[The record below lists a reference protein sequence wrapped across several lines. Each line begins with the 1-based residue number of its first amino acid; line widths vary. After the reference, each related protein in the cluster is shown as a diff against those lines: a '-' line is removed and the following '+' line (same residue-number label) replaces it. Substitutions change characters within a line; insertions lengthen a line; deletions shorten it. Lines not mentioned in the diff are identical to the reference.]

1 MNIYDTQ
8 LLDSII
14 TPKTPQMSNAGIS
27 PIPYDRGITY
37 PQASDISQFKPYTGD
52 NYYNTSS
59 PELYNNGLTF
69 PQNSGT
75 AGIMPLIQDQNN
87 FPLDYENIQ
96 TDPTITAPE
105 KQKLGLSN
113 ILPMAMNFIIP
124 GSGLVMRGAR
134 GLAGLNR
141 RLRNSDFAQAK
152 TLMDYMDMQ
161 KYGGL
166 QGRLDAAARNMAQA
180 RGLQKQMNQ
189 RDSAQVS
196 YQDAGRGQMPAS
208 NSAPKSVGISAANQ
222 GSIDPAGAAGK
233 GRKG

>member
-14 TPKTPQMSNAGIS
+14 TPKTPVQMGNAGVS
-27 PIPYDRGITY
+27 PIVYDRGITY
-37 PQASDISQFKPYTGD
+37 PQASETSQFKPYKGD
-52 NYYNTSS
+52 NYYRTDS

-69 PQNSGT
+69 PENST
-75 AGIMPLIQDQNN
+75 NVGIMPLIQDQNN

-113 ILPMAMNFIIP
+113 ILPMLMNFVIP
-124 GSGLVMRGAR
+124 GSGLVIRGAR

-180 RGLQKQMNQ
+180 RGLQKQIDARTTSQ
-189 RDSAQVS
+189 RTSD
-196 YQDAGRGQMPAS
+196 DRGMGQMPS
-208 NSAPKSVGISAANQ
+208 STKTSPSKSYSAPQQKS
-222 GSIDPAGAAGK
+222 GSGGLHDY
-233 GRKG
+233 